1 MRLEEDFVTGRTEFS
16 DFTQILLIPKGVFMA
31 PKESANQKRD
41 YKSSLFV
48 NMFGRNVNAKEYFLS
63 LYNAIHDTNFKIGEV
78 EIKPVTLENVVYNNI
93 ENDVSMEINDS
104 IVVLAE
110 HQSTINNNM
119 PFRCLEY
126 LVAHYNRFFTDNDKY
141 NTKEIKLPRPEC
153 YVFYNGDD
161 AFPQEKIMR
170 LSDAF
175 KAIRQISSLKDMPE
189 SLSLDLSVKIYNINK
204 NANHPILQKCEA
216 LLAYSNFTEYARI
229 GKRNGE
235 KNPPKYALNKCRQG
249 KLLAEYFN
257 NLTKEEQSMI
267 FGEWDQE
274 KFIEVQKKIAYED
287 GEEAAK
293 IANAKNFLQKAN
305 LSPEMIADCCSL
317 PLEQVLAL
325 KEELYHENIA
335 ATM

>member
-1 MRLEEDFVTGRTEFS
+1 
-16 DFTQILLIPKGVFMA
+16 MA

-161 AFPQEKIMR
+161 TFPQEKIMR

-175 KAIRQISSLKDMPE
+175 KDVNSIAIRQSVPE
-189 SLSLDLSVKIYNINK
+189 KTLPDTLSLDLTVKIYNINK

-249 KLLAEYFN
+249 NLLAEYFN

-274 KFIEVQKKIAYED
+274 KFIEVQKKIAVED
-287 GEEAAK
+287 NK

-325 KEELYHENIA
+325 KDELAHENVA

>member
-1 MRLEEDFVTGRTEFS
+1 
-16 DFTQILLIPKGVFMA
+16 MA
-31 PKESANQKRD
+31 PKESTNQKRD

-48 NMFGRNVNAKEYFLS
+48 NMFGRNVNAKEHFLS

-175 KAIRQISSLKDMPE
+175 KEIKQTSSLKDLPE

-204 NANHPILQKCEA
+204 EANHPILQKCEA

-235 KNPPKYALNKCRQG
+235 KNPPKYALNMCRQG
-249 KLLAEYFN
+249 NLLTEYFN
-257 NLTKEEQSMI
+257 NLSKEEQSMI

-274 KFIEVQKKIAYED
+274 KFIEVQKKIAAED
-287 GEEAAK
+287 RS
-293 IANAKNFLQKAN
+293 IANAKNLLK
-305 LSPEMIADCCSL
+305 LGVSSETIAQGCSL

-325 KEELYHENIA
+325 KEELSHENIT

>member
-1 MRLEEDFVTGRTEFS
+1 
-16 DFTQILLIPKGVFMA
+16 MA
-31 PKESANQKRD
+31 PKESTNQKRD

-48 NMFGRNVNAKEYFLS
+48 NMFGRNVNAKEHFLS

-93 ENDVSMEINDS
+93 D
-104 IVVLAE
+104 
-110 HQSTINNNM
+110 NNM

-175 KAIRQISSLKDMPE
+175 KKIKRTTSLKDLPE

-204 NANHPILQKCEA
+204 EANHPILQKCEA

-235 KNPPKYALNKCRQG
+235 KNPPKYALDKC
-249 KLLAEYFN
+249 KHENLLTEYFN
-257 NLTKEEQSMI
+257 NLSKEEQSMI

-274 KFIEVQKKIAYED
+274 KFIEVQKKIAAED
-287 GEEAAK
+287 ATEATK
-293 IANAKNFLQKAN
+293 IANAKNLLRMN
-305 LSPEMIADCCSL
+305 LGSVEQISQAVSL
-317 PLEQVLAL
+317 PLDQVLAL
-325 KEELYHENIA
+325 KEELNHENIV

>member
-1 MRLEEDFVTGRTEFS
+1 
-16 DFTQILLIPKGVFMA
+16 MA

-63 LYNAIHDTNFKIGEV
+63 LYNAIHDTDFKIGEV

-175 KAIRQISSLKDMPE
+175 KDIKHPSSLKELPK
-189 SLSLDLSVKIYNINK
+189 SLSLDLTVKIYNINK

-249 KLLAEYFN
+249 KLLTEYFN

-274 KFIEVQKKIAYED
+274 KFIEVQKKIAAED
-287 GEEAAK
+287 AR
-293 IANAKNFLQKAN
+293 IANAKNLLQEGD
-305 LSPEMIADCCSL
+305 SPEKIARCCNL
-317 PLEQVLAL
+317 PLEQVIAL
-325 KEELYHENIA
+325 KEEVSHENIA

>member
-1 MRLEEDFVTGRTEFS
+1 
-16 DFTQILLIPKGVFMA
+16 MA

-175 KAIRQISSLKDMPE
+175 KEIKQAANLKDLPE
-189 SLSLDLSVKIYNINK
+189 SLSLDLTVKIYNINK

-249 KLLAEYFN
+249 NLLAEYFN

-274 KFIEVQKKIAYED
+274 KFIEVQKKIAVED
-287 GEEAAK
+287 NK

-317 PLEQVLAL
+317 PLEQVLTL
-325 KEELYHENIA
+325 KEELAHENVA

>member
-1 MRLEEDFVTGRTEFS
+1 
-16 DFTQILLIPKGVFMA
+16 MA

-141 NTKEIKLPRPEC
+141 NTKEIKIPRPEC

-175 KAIRQISSLKDMPE
+175 KDIKHPSSLKELPK
-189 SLSLDLSVKIYNINK
+189 SLSLDLTVKIYNINK

-257 NLTKEEQSMI
+257 NLSREEQSMI
-267 FGEWDQE
+267 FGEWNQE
-274 KFIEVQKKIAYED
+274 KFIEVQKKIAAED
-287 GEEAAK
+287 RS
-293 IANAKNFLQKAN
+293 IANAKNLLQKAK

-325 KEELYHENIA
+325 KEELEHENSA
-335 ATM
+335 HK